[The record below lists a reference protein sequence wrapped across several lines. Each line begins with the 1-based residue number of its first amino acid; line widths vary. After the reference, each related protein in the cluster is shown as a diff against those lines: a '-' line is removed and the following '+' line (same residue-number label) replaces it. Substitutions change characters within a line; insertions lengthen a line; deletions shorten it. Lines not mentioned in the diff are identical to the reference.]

1 VLKDILIS
9 VTGFFRDAEAF
20 QALKRALVQLLRTKT
35 NGDTIRI
42 WVPGCATGEE
52 AYSIAILLHEQLDKE
67 VNRYNIQIF
76 GTDLDQDAIFR
87 ARKGF
92 YPSSTVV
99 DMDPELVDKY
109 FISADNTVQVI
120 KSIREMIVF
129 AKQDLTQ
136 DPPFSHLDAIS
147 CRNLLIYFNS
157 SLQKK
162 IVPMFHYILN
172 PGGLL
177 FLGKSESFFHHQRGR
192 TGDRAGA
199 RLGLRHYQESW
210 GHDRRAER
218 SRPGEPFFY
227 LPPGFFRERDA
238 GARTGK
244 WHYPGQWNHPAGG

>member
-92 YPSSTVV
+92 YP
-99 DMDPELVDKY
+99 
-109 FISADNTVQVI
+109 
-120 KSIREMIVF
+120 
-129 AKQDLTQ
+129 
-136 DPPFSHLDAIS
+136 
-147 CRNLLIYFNS
+147 
-157 SLQKK
+157 
-162 IVPMFHYILN
+162 
-172 PGGLL
+172 
-177 FLGKSESFFHHQRGR
+177 
-192 TGDRAGA
+192 
-199 RLGLRHYQESW
+199 
-210 GHDRRAER
+210 
-218 SRPGEPFFY
+218 
-227 LPPGFFRERDA
+227 
-238 GARTGK
+238 
-244 WHYPGQWNHPAGG
+244 